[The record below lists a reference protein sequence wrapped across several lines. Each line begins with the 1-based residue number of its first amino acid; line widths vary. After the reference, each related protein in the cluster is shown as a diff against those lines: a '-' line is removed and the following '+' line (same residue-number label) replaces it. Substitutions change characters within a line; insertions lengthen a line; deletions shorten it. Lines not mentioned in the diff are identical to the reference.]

1 MKGRSPCALSKAI
14 SQAAPIPKLSGL
26 REEAAV
32 TSVAQSTAHHPI
44 RELSSK
50 MGAVVLDRRPGVE
63 ETISCGQHGD
73 FQHLAIARMATDRLP
88 KRSVIAVDG
97 GHIAVILPLCRG
109 TGEDE
114 QPMGSRWKRTH
125 RSSRNRQT

>member
-1 MKGRSPCALSKAI
+1 MIRRPPRSTRTDTLFPYTTLFRS
-14 SQAAPIPKLSGL
+14 SQAAPIPKVSGL

-32 TSVAQSTAHHPI
+32 TSLAQSTAHHPI

-73 FQHLAIARMATDRLP
+73 FQHLAIARMATDRLDR
-88 KRSVIAVDG
+88 KSTR
-97 GHIAVILPLCRG
+97 LN
-109 TGEDE
+109 
-114 QPMGSRWKRTH
+114 
-125 RSSRNRQT
+125 SSH

>member
-1 MKGRSPCALSKAI
+1 M
-14 SQAAPIPKLSGL
+14 PKLCGW

-32 TSVAQSTAHHPI
+32 TSLAQSTAHHPI

-114 QPMGSRWKRTH
+114 QSMGSRWKQIGRAH
-125 RSSRNRQT
+125 V

>member
-1 MKGRSPCALSKAI
+1 MRISDWSSDVCSSDLLSKAI

-88 KRSVIAVDG
+88 KRSVIRSEARRVG
-97 GHIAVILPLCRG
+97 KECVSTCR
-109 TGEDE
+109 
-114 QPMGSRWKRTH
+114 SRWSPDH
-125 RSSRNRQT
+125 

>member
-1 MKGRSPCALSKAI
+1 MRI
-14 SQAAPIPKLSGL
+14 SDWSSDVCSSDL
-26 REEAAV
+26 
-32 TSVAQSTAHHPI
+32 AHHPI

-63 ETISCGQHGD
+63 ATISCGQHGD
-73 FQHLAIARMATDRLP
+73 FQHLAIARMATARLP

-109 TGEDE
+109 TGEDDD
-114 QPMGSRWKRTH
+114 RKRT
-125 RSSRNRQT
+125 RLNSSH

>member
-1 MKGRSPCALSKAI
+1 MIRRPPRSTRTDTLFPYTTLFRS

-63 ETISCGQHGD
+63 ETISCG
-73 FQHLAIARMATDRLP
+73 
-88 KRSVIAVDG
+88 RSEEPTSELQSLMRISYAVFCLKKQNNNDQPVI
-97 GHIAVILPLCRG
+97 
-109 TGEDE
+109 
-114 QPMGSRWKRTH
+114 RT
-125 RSSRNRQT
+125 

>member
-1 MKGRSPCALSKAI
+1 MRISDWSSDVCSSDLLSKAI

-73 FQHLAIARMATDRLP
+73 FQN
-88 KRSVIAVDG
+88 RSEERRVGKECVSM
-97 GHIAVILPLCRG
+97 CR
-109 TGEDE
+109 
-114 QPMGSRWKRTH
+114 SRWSPEH
-125 RSSRNRQT
+125 